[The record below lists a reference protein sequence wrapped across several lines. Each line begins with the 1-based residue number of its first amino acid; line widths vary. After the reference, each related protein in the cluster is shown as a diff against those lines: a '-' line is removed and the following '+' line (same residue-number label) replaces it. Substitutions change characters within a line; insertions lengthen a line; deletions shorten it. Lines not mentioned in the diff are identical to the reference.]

1 MCPELVWRLV
11 HRCSVSGGQRVH
23 QQDRSRERK
32 CKYSYNN
39 VQSFPLYKGD
49 LILFLIPGVKFAS
62 NWEQAQARM
71 YVMSKKYMHD
81 VLVISVNKTHHW
93 LMFTSNIVC
102 LCLVLMMMRIFDIVF
117 H

>member
-1 MCPELVWRLV
+1 MGKEFTNKIDLEKGN
-11 HRCSVSGGQRVH
+11 VSTLIIMSSLSH
-23 QQDRSRERK
+23 
-32 CKYSYNN
+32 
-39 VQSFPLYKGD
+39 FKGD

-62 NWEQAQARM
+62 DWEQAQARM
-71 YVMSKKYMHD
+71 YVMSRKYMHD

-93 LMFTSNIVC
+93 LKFTSNIVC